1 VVIADGYG
9 ELQKAAAH
17 FGGSVCQAGLITELR
32 NTPGM
37 CGIHPS
43 YAGQSLLALSLE
55 KAIRL

>member
-1 VVIADGYG
+1 
-9 ELQKAAAH
+9 
-17 FGGSVCQAGLITELR
+17 LITELN

-43 YAGQSLLALSLE
+43 YAGQSLLALSVE